1 MYRNNIL
8 KEAEEYFTK
17 KLEENTIGP
26 GVADYNSIEAQRIR
40 FDQISKILPI
50 RDEGFSIC
58 DFGCGIGD
66 FYDYLSEKY
75 SEFDYCGIDVCKPVI
90 EKAKSLHDGR
100 FINDYEIKERY
111 DYIVS
116 SGIFNAK
123 QNTNDEEWRDYIID
137 TITMYDK
144 YADRGFAFN
153 CLTKY
158 SDEDHKKD
166 YLYYT
171 DPLFIFDYCKTHF
184 SRNVALLHDYGIYD
198 FTILVRKDL

>member
-1 MYRNNIL
+1 MKEELIYEEAAEYFNKKL
-8 KEAEEYFTK
+8 KECGE
-17 KLEENTIGP
+17 GP
-26 GVADYNSIEAQRIR
+26 GVADWNSVEAQEIR
-40 FDQISKILPI
+40 FEQISKVLP
-50 RDEGFSIC
+50 ENGVSFSLC

-66 FYDYLSEKY
+66 YHSYLKKRFS
-75 SEFDYCGIDVCKPVI
+75 SFNYCGIDISEDIIK
-90 EKAKSLHDGR
+90 KAQTLHGGV
-100 FINDYEIKERY
+100 FIAGHEISDHY
-111 DYIVS
+111 DYIVT

-123 QNTNDEEWRDYIID
+123 QSASDEEWLAYILK
-137 TITMYDK
+137 TICMFDEYSDK
-144 YADRGFAFN
+144 GFAFN